1 MHFYHPFCERLWA
14 HYHVRSTIV
23 KVALDQAFAAPPFL
37 ATFLAYTAF
46 AEGLGPGGAADRVA
60 EQLPL
65 LWGDSLCFWPLAH
78 CVTFSA
84 APASSG
90 AGSRRRRRRGVA
102 GAVKRTGPRADIPV
116 PVRVLWQDLCRIYF
130 GTLMSLRGTARVG
143 GREPGREGT

>member
-78 CVTFSA
+78 CVTFN
-84 APASSG
+84 
-90 AGSRRRRRRGVA
+90 
-102 GAVKRTGPRADIPV
+102 IPV